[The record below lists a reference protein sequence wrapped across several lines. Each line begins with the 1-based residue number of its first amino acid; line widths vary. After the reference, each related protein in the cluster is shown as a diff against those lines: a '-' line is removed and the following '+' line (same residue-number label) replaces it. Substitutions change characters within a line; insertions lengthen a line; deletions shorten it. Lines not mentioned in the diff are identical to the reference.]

1 MNTEMSLINDNIRL
15 AATEF
20 HIYGCKGI
28 AELIGMPL
36 QTFYDRMSN
45 PSKWR
50 IDELLRVCKRCNVT
64 LGWLM
69 EKHSI
74 VA

>member
-1 MNTEMSLINDNIRL
+1 MEQSKD
-15 AATEF
+15 
-20 HIYGCKGI
+20 CSGI

-64 LGWLM
+64 LGWLV

-74 VA
+74 VS

>member
-20 HIYGCKGI
+20 HIYGCNGI

-64 LGWLM
+64 LGWLV

-74 VA
+74 VS

>member
-1 MNTEMSLINDNIRL
+1 MSLINDNIRL

-20 HIYGCKGI
+20 HIYSCKGI
-28 AELIGMPL
+28 AELIGIPL

-45 PSKWR
+45 PSK
-50 IDELLRVCKRCNVT
+50 RCNVT
-64 LGWLM
+64 LGWLV